1 MPKLKILSMDSGFKI
16 YFITFSFLH
25 IFFSSEDGDGT
36 PVDPL
41 KLEQSLCHVLMD
53 KAILNCLLLLDKAD
67 MESRIRILSQ
77 QQTQFDFSGIAMSK
91 KNITLF
97 ISWSLR

>member
-1 MPKLKILSMDSGFKI
+1 
-16 YFITFSFLH
+16 
-25 IFFSSEDGDGT
+25 
-36 PVDPL
+36 
-41 KLEQSLCHVLMD
+41 MD

>member
-1 MPKLKILSMDSGFKI
+1 MPKLKILSMDSSFKI
-16 YFITFSFLH
+16 YFITMNFYF
-25 IFFSSEDGDGT
+25 FFSSEDGDGT

-97 ISWSLR
+97 VSWSLR